1 MLPYFPTMSPLL
13 ESGRRRAKMSWESP
27 WSKYPGYE
35 NSTEYVSQGHPAYAR
50 WMTDLEHVE
59 IGPGATG
66 MPMMTPETITTKGG
80 YDGAQMICAMGP
92 WANMGQ
98 WSECLQ
104 ECSVHRSPC
113 CHMSSD
119 SALSTTLDLVCTA
132 RDSA

>member
-1 MLPYFPTMSPLL
+1 MRADFGAASSNHLESMLPYFPTMSPLL

-98 WSECLQ
+98 WSERRHYSLCL
-104 ECSVHRSPC
+104 SLPS
-113 CHMSSD
+113 
-119 SALSTTLDLVCTA
+119 
-132 RDSA
+132 

>member
-1 MLPYFPTMSPLL
+1 M

-98 WSECLQ
+98 WSECLRF
-104 ECSVHRSPC
+104 VHRSACPR
-113 CHMSSD
+113 MSSD
-119 SALSTTLDLVCTA
+119 SALSTTLDLETLPT
-132 RDSA
+132 RKPS